1 MPQFGNPMTAPAL
14 ALYLAASALSEPLWR
29 MSLRRR
35 AKRGKEDPARLA
47 ERMGLSAFARPGGV
61 LVWVHALGIG
71 EAGAILSVIRALREA
86 RPNVQVLLTTNT
98 RTGADGLA
106 KMGLPEGVIHQ
117 YAPVDAPGPIA
128 RFLDHWRPDAFV
140 LAELDLWPRT
150 LRSLGARGIPM
161 VMVNARLTD
170 RRFAGRMR
178 LRSLFAEGLAG
189 FRQLLVQDAVSAG
202 RMAELGADKPR
213 VRVAGLLKAAAA
225 PLPVRDEDHTVWAD
239 ALGKRP
245 VWCAAATEAREHA
258 PLLAAHAAAREA
270 IPNLLLILAPRQLT
284 DADSTCVLAAAT
296 FGNPPARRSLGQLPQ
311 ATDAVFLADSM
322 GEMGLWYRLAPLSFI
337 GHSLDLPGDPPLS
350 GKNPFE
356 AALLGSVVLHGP
368 RTGNFAESYEAL
380 DGADAAIALPTT
392 QDLPETLVRLL
403 THPQAIAVRAA
414 AASAVLEQARG
425 ALPLTLGAVLGV
437 LPPAV
442 GKGGL

>member
-1 MPQFGNPMTAPAL
+1 MTAPAL
-14 ALYLAASALSEPLWR
+14 ALYLAASFLSEPLWR
-29 MSLRRR
+29 MSLKRRVQ
-35 AKRGKEDPARLA
+35 RGKEDPSRLA
-47 ERMGLSAFARPGGV
+47 ERLGHAAVARPLGV

-86 RPNVQVLLTTNT
+86 RPDVQILLTTNT

-117 YAPVDAPGPIA
+117 YAPIDAPAPIA

-140 LAELDLWPRT
+140 LAELDLWPRMQ
-150 LRSLGARGIPM
+150 RSLTARGIPM

-178 LRSLFAEGLAG
+178 LRGLFAEGLAG
-189 FRQLLVQDAVSAG
+189 FQQILVQDALSAS
-202 RMAELGADKPR
+202 RMADLGAQKAQ
-213 VRVAGLLKAAAA
+213 VQVAGLLKAAAA
-225 PLPVRDEDHTVWAD
+225 PLPDPAEDRAGFAD
-239 ALGKRP
+239 SLAGRP

-258 PLLAAHAAAREA
+258 PLLAAHATAREA
-270 IPNLLLILAPRQLT
+270 MPNLLMILAPRQLT
-284 DADSTCVLAAAT
+284 DADNASDLATAT
-296 FGNPPARRSLGQLPQ
+296 FGTAPPRRSLGQMPQ
-311 ATDAVFLADSM
+311 LGDAVFLADSM
-322 GEMGLWYRLAPLSFI
+322 GEMGLWYRLAPVSFI

-368 RTGNFAESYEAL
+368 RIGNFAESYEAL
-380 DGADAAIALPTT
+380 DRGDAAIALATS
-392 QDLPETLVRLL
+392 QDLPDVLIRLL
-403 THPQAIAVRAA
+403 THPQIMAARALA
-414 AASAVLEQARG
+414 ATTVLEQARG

-437 LPPAV
+437 LPPAM

>member
-1 MPQFGNPMTAPAL
+1 MTAPAL

-29 MSLRRR
+29 MSLKRRVQ
-35 AKRGKEDPARLA
+35 RGKEDPSRLA
-47 ERMGLSAFARPGGV
+47 ERMGHTTIARPKGV

-71 EAGAILSVIRALREA
+71 EAGAILSVVRALRET
-86 RPNVQVLLTTNT
+86 RPDVQVLLTTNT

-106 KMGLPEGVIHQ
+106 KMGLPDGVIHQ
-117 YAPVDAPGPIA
+117 YAPIDAPGPVA

-140 LAELDLWPRT
+140 LAELDLWPRM
-150 LRSLGARGIPM
+150 LRSLGLREVPM

-178 LRSLFAEGLAG
+178 LRSLFAKSLAG
-189 FRQLLVQDAVSAG
+189 FRQILVQDALSAS
-202 RMAELGADKPR
+202 RMAELGADQAR
-213 VRVAGLLKAAAA
+213 VQVAGLLKAAAA
-225 PLPVRDEDHTVWAD
+225 PLPVRDEDQTALTD
-239 ALGKRP
+239 AFGGRP

-258 PLLAAHAAAREA
+258 PILAAHATAREV

-284 DADSTCVLAAAT
+284 DADSACDLAAAT
-296 FGNPPARRSLGQLPQ
+296 FGVPPPRRSLDQMPQ
-311 ATDAVFLADSM
+311 ADDAVFLADSM
-322 GEMGLWYRLAPLSFI
+322 GEMGLWYRLAPLSFV

-368 RTGNFAESYEAL
+368 RIGNFTESYEAL
-380 DGADAAIALPTT
+380 DRGDAAIALATT
-392 QDLPETLVRLL
+392 QDLPDVLIRLL
-403 THPQAIAVRAA
+403 TNPQIMAARALA
-414 AASAVLEQARG
+414 ATTVLEQARG